1 MNGLQ
6 KRHFYYQTSIRRQVN
21 ANCRVFDDGEMARDG
36 LMAVVKE
43 GKQIS
48 RMIPAGDSSPA
59 IIWYCVG

>member
-1 MNGLQ
+1 
-6 KRHFYYQTSIRRQVN
+6 
-21 ANCRVFDDGEMARDG
+21 VFDDGEMARDG